1 MIKPSSWI
9 FGIVFLL
16 CLTFSAAGWAQ
27 LPAGGED
34 LTADMNIPR
43 VVAKVNG
50 IELRSD
56 YIRFRLNLEMR
67 RMGQN
72 LNAQQKSQ
80 IAGAIIEKEIVRELM
95 YQEGQAKAK
104 GKGVSPAAVEKE
116 FQEFKKSYG
125 SENEFQKALEE
136 RGISEAELK
145 KGIEVDLIAKNL
157 LDERVKG
164 KVHVTDTQVKKFYE
178 DEYESFKRPE
188 AFRVRHIFVAYVPF
202 EVVQNTP
209 PEEMKEKADT
219 YRVASRKKIDEV
231 YAKVQAGDR
240 FEDLAKLY
248 SEDKESVGKGGDLDF
263 MYQGVFDP
271 QFDQAVSQLKVGE
284 TSGIVETAFGYH
296 IIQLMETK
304 PSEYAPFEEVEESI
318 QKHLFMTEAQ
328 KLVGRYIETL
338 RKKADIIVY
347 YRGQ

>member
-1 MIKPSSWI
+1 MFKPSGWI
-9 FGIVFLL
+9 FGIVFLS

-27 LPAGGED
+27 PPAGGED
-34 LTADMNIPR
+34 LTEDMNIPR

-50 IELRSD
+50 VELRSD
-56 YIRFRLNLEMR
+56 YIRFRLNLDMR

-72 LNAQQKSQ
+72 LNARQKSQ

-95 YQEGQAKAK
+95 YQEGRTK
-104 GKGVSPAAVEKE
+104 GQGVSPATVEKE
-116 FQEFKKSYG
+116 FQEFKQSYG

-178 DEYESFKRPE
+178 DKYESFKRPG
-188 AFRVRHIFVAYVPF
+188 AFRVRHIFIAYVPF

-209 PEEMKEKADT
+209 PEEMKEKADA
-219 YRVASRKKIDEV
+219 YRAASRKKIDEV
-231 YAKVQAGDR
+231 VAKVQAGDR

-248 SEDKESVGKGGDLDF
+248 SEDKESAAKGGDLDF

-284 TSGIVETAFGYH
+284 TSGIVETEFGYH